1 MLMYALQH
9 IETGKLMAFHTHSMS
24 GDFCGDTATH
34 LTEHGDR
41 LWMVKDRLTA
51 YRAANNDVPSYNA
64 EHDTPGNRYVGK
76 LRVVTLLLS
85 PQPDSPDFTT
95 HERLQAICN
104 MSADTAQKFVPM
116 VEHAAETNTEITF
129 DQVHKHNVLCPSDSL
144 VGQLNHVAQIVRAN

>member
-24 GDFCGDTATH
+24 GDFCGDTATY

-41 LWMVKDRLTA
+41 LWMVKNRLTA
-51 YRAANNDVPSYNA
+51 YRAANNDVPAYNA
-64 EHDTPGNRYVGK
+64 EHDTPGNSFVGK

-85 PQPDSPDFTT
+85 PQNDSQDFTT

-104 MSADTAQKFVPM
+104 MSADTAEKFVQM
-116 VEHAAETNTEITF
+116 VEHAAETNTEITGP
-129 DQVHKHNVLCPSDSL
+129 QVHKHNVLCPGPDL
-144 VGQLNHVAQIVRAN
+144 IRQLNEVAQIVRAS